1 MSSNLRRK
9 ILQKDIKT
17 YSEFQTEILWNSDI
31 IAYLY
36 ENPNFGNQR
45 YSKNKV
51 NKTFDKHKIRI
62 LVPYYKEIG
71 IEAYNMI
78 PCASSS
84 FWERPNI
91 KRDDNPLGKKKI
103 EKSFL
108 LGETEITQ
116 DLYHAVMD
124 GLDFSKFPSTP
135 THPVENV
142 SWYDALIFCNKLS
155 DIFELE
161 HYYTIGKAREKDV
174 RGKKEKHYSVKTNE
188 NSKGFR
194 LPTEWEWEYAT
205 KAGTQLEYSG
215 SDNVDEVGWYKDNS
229 KSTTNRVKG
238 KKPNAWGFYDMSG
251 NVWEWCENTWDS
263 EDRDISALRVY
274 RGGSWTDVAPSLR
287 STSRRGNSPAFRL
300 SNLGF
305 RVCRYI

>member
-1 MSSNLRRK
+1 MSMNLRRK

-17 YSEFQTEILWNSDI
+17 YSEFQTEVWWNSDI

-51 NKTFDKHKIRI
+51 NKTFDKHKISI
-62 LVPYYKEIG
+62 LVPYYKIG
-71 IEAYNMI
+71 IETYNMI
-78 PCASSS
+78 PCPNSS
-84 FWERPNI
+84 FWERSNI
-91 KRDDNPLGKKKI
+91 KRDHNPIKEMKIKKA
-103 EKSFL
+103 FL
-108 LGETEITQ
+108 LGETEVTKE
-116 DLYHAVMD
+116 LYHAVMD
-124 GLDFSKFPSTP
+124 GLDFSKFPSAS

-215 SDNVDEVGWYKDNS
+215 SNDPNEVGWHSGNS
-229 KSTTNRVKG
+229 KNKTKPVKG
-238 KKPNAWGFYDMSG
+238 RKPNAWGFYDMSG
-251 NVWEWCENTWDS
+251 NVQEWCENLSDPNNKYNS
-263 EDRDISALRVY
+263 NLRVV
-274 RGGSWTDVAPSLR
+274 RGGCWNSNALLLR
-287 STSRRGNSPAFRL
+287 SANRYSFSPAIRNPL
-300 SNLGF
+300 LGF
-305 RVCRYI
+305 RIARYI